1 MLSPRPE
8 LRPSAAELLALP
20 LLSQHKHEEVRSPKH
35 LCRYPV
41 YDAKWSLWLWCGRM
55 QSLERLN
62 EELES
67 KNRLI
72 EKQRNELAERESKI
86 RELERQLARL
96 AAAGAGSPN
105 TNTSP
110 SPLSP

>member
-1 MLSPRPE
+1 M
-8 LRPSAAELLALP
+8 
-20 LLSQHKHEEVRSPKH
+20 
-35 LCRYPV
+35 YG
-41 YDAKWSLWLWCGRM
+41 AKWSVWLWYGRM

-96 AAAGAGSPN
+96 AAGAGSPN
-105 TNTSP
+105 TNAPP
-110 SPLSP
+110 SPLSS